1 MRRRSRPI
9 LSPELWDAM
18 RWALDTLPRRC
29 LTHEV
34 DHRGECAACGAV
46 EGEACKAAHLAG
58 VLAA

>member
-1 MRRRSRPI
+1 
-9 LSPELWDAM
+9 
-18 RWALDTLPRRC
+18 LDTLPRRC